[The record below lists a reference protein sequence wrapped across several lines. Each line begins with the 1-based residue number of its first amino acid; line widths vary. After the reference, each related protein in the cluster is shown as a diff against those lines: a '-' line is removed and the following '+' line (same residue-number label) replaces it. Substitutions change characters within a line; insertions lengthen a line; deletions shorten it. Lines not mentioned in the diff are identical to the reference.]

1 MRRLVLYL
9 VLVAALPVAILA
21 AALPANSYKAQGI
34 AALDCDGPISVF
46 IIALPALLIYGAGT
60 MAAGA
65 FIASQHFAACFSL
78 LPSAGMSPPPCG
90 NPMAMPPLRLA
101 PDTAASFP
109 LICKILIKPTAF
121 ACALFAGMERFA
133 PGVPLRDMGG
143 PDMVSNRRER

>member
-60 MAAGA
+60 ILLYRDGSRRFHRIAALCCLLLTLAVGWNVA
-65 FIASQHFAACFSL
+65 AALRESYGDAS
-78 LPSAGMSPPPCG
+78 
-90 NPMAMPPLRLA
+90 
-101 PDTAASFP
+101 
-109 LICKILIKPTAF
+109 IE
-121 ACALFAGMERFA
+121 ACA
-133 PGVPLRDMGG
+133 
-143 PDMVSNRRER
+143 